1 MPDPLDEKYSRQ
13 VLFAGLGAE
22 GQARL
27 RASRAVIIGCGALG
41 SYSAAALARAGVG
54 RITVV
59 DRDYV
64 ETSNLQRQALF
75 DEEDAAQ
82 SLPKAVAAERHL
94 RRINSDVEV
103 DGRIADVTPSNVEQ
117 LIGGAAVV
125 LDGADNFETRYLVNE
140 ACVKHGIP
148 WVYAAAVA
156 SRGLTMPVLPGR
168 TPCLTCVFPDLPAGA
183 TETCDTAGI
192 LNSAAAAIAAF
203 QVADAMK
210 IMSGALDRVEARLLS
225 LDVWENGMH
234 SLSLGQPRPDCEV
247 CARRSFRHLAGQG
260 RPQITMCGR
269 NAVQI
274 HEHERGLD
282 LRALAERLRPLG
294 AVQTNDFILKFRVGP
309 YQITLFPDGRAI
321 ITGTT
326 DPAMARSLYARY
338 IGS

>member
-1 MPDPLDEKYSRQ
+1 VPNPLDEKYSRQ

-41 SYSAAALARAGVG
+41 SFSAATLARAGVG

-64 ETSNLQRQALF
+64 ETSNLQRQVLF
-75 DEEDAAQ
+75 DEEDAAE

-103 DGRIADVTPSNVEQ
+103 EGRIADVTPRNVEQ
-117 LIGGAAVV
+117 LIAGAAVV
-125 LDGADNFETRYLVNE
+125 LDGADNFETRYLLNE

-183 TETCDTAGI
+183 SETCDTAGI

-210 IMSGALDRVEARLLS
+210 IMSGALGRVEARLLS
-225 LDVWENGMH
+225 LDVWENRMH
-234 SLSLGQPRPDCEV
+234 SLNLGQPRPDCEV

-294 AVQTNDFILKFRVGP
+294 AVQTNDFILKFRVEP

>member
-1 MPDPLDEKYSRQ
+1 MNEKYSRQ

-41 SYSAAALARAGVG
+41 SFSAAALTRAGVG

-75 DEEDAAQ
+75 DEEDAAE

-103 DGRIADVTPSNVEQ
+103 DGRIADVTPGNVEQ
-117 LIGGAAVV
+117 LIAGATVV
-125 LDGADNFETRYLVNE
+125 LDGTDNFETRYLVNE

-183 TETCDTAGI
+183 SETCDTVGI
-192 LNSAAAAIAAF
+192 LNSAAAAIAAL

-210 IMSGALDRVEARLLS
+210 IMSGALGRVEARLLS
-225 LDVWENGMH
+225 LDVWDNRMH
-234 SLSLGQPRPDCEV
+234 SLSLGPPRPDCEV
-247 CARRSFRHLAGQG
+247 CARRSFRRLAGQG
-260 RPQITMCGR
+260 RPPITMCGR

-274 HEHERGLD
+274 HERERGLD

-294 AVQTNDFILKFRVGP
+294 AVQTNDFILKFSAPP

>member
-1 MPDPLDEKYSRQ
+1 VPDPLDEKYSRQ

-41 SYSAAALARAGVG
+41 SSSAAALARAGVG

-64 ETSNLQRQALF
+64 ESSNLQRQALF

-103 DGRIADVTPSNVEQ
+103 DGRIADVIPSNVEQ

-156 SRGLTMPVLPGR
+156 SRGLTMPILPGR
-168 TPCLTCVFPDLPAGA
+168 TPCLACVFPDLPAGA

-192 LNSAAAAIAAF
+192 LNSAAAAIAAL

-225 LDVWENGMH
+225 LDVWENRMH
-234 SLSLGQPRPDCEV
+234 SLNLGPPRPDCEV
-247 CARRSFRHLAGQG
+247 CARRSFPRLAGQG

-294 AVQTNDFILKFRVGP
+294 AVQTNDFILKFTVGP

-338 IGS
+338 IGN